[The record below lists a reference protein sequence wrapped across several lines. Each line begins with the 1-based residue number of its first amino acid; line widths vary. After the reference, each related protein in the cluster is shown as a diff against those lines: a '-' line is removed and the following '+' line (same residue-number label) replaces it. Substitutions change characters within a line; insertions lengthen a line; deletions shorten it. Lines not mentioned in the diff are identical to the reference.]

1 MMKTKLIY
9 TKLPIDQIHFLN
21 RKEFYEPAEKNFKD
35 HLTASIKKHGIL
47 EPVYAEYGHHYG
59 PIIKVTVGN
68 NRMAVAKALGI
79 KEIPII
85 VNIWTPETFD
95 LEGRELKTDE
105 EIRSLFKLKDQLQIR
120 RDKEGRIDQIM
131 PPRYEEV
138 ADAYI

>member
-1 MMKTKLIY
+1 MKTKLIY
-9 TKLPIDQIHFLN
+9 TNLPIDQIHYLDRPEFHKEE
-21 RKEFYEPAEKNFKD
+21 KEFKNK
-35 HLTASIKKHGIL
+35 LTASIKKHGIL

-59 PIIKVTVGN
+59 PKIKIIVVN
-68 NRMAVAKALGI
+68 NRMAVAKELGI

-131 PPRYEEV
+131 PPDYNEV
-138 ADAYI
+138 TNAYI

>member
-9 TKLPIDQIHFLN
+9 AKLPIDQIHFLD
-21 RKEFYEPAEKNFKD
+21 RKEFHEPSEKKFKD
-35 HLTASIKKHGIL
+35 SLTASIKKHGIL
-47 EPVYAEYGHHYG
+47 EPVYAEYGNNYG
-59 PIIKVTVGN
+59 PRIKVTVGN
-68 NRMAVAKALGI
+68 NRLTVAKELGI

-131 PPRYEEV
+131 PPDYNEV
-138 ADAYI
+138 TNAYI

>member
-1 MMKTKLIY
+1 MTKLIY
-9 TKLPIDQIHFLN
+9 TKLPIDQIHFLD
-21 RKEFYEPAEKNFKD
+21 RKEFHGPEEKIFKD
-35 HLTASIKKHGIL
+35 SLTASIKKHGIL
-47 EPVYAEYGHHYG
+47 EPVYAEYGHDYG
-59 PIIKVTVGN
+59 SIIKVIVGN

-95 LEGRELKTDE
+95 LKGQELKTDK

-131 PPRYEEV
+131 PPRYEKV
-138 ADAYI
+138 ANAYI

>member
-1 MMKTKLIY
+1 MTKLIY
-9 TKLPIDQIHFLN
+9 TKLPIDQIEYID
-21 RKEFYEPAEKNFKD
+21 RKEFHTNEKKFKD
-35 HLTASIKKHGIL
+35 SLTSSIQKHGII
-47 EPVYAEYGHHYG
+47 EPVYAEYGNDYG
-59 PIIKVTVGN
+59 PKIKVIVGN

-131 PPRYEEV
+131 PPYYPTV
-138 ADAYI
+138 SNAYI

>member
-1 MMKTKLIY
+1 MTKLIY
-9 TKLPIDQIHFLN
+9 TKLPIDQIEYLDREDFHTN
-21 RKEFYEPAEKNFKD
+21 EKIFKD
-35 HLTASIKKHGIL
+35 SLTASIKKHGII
-47 EPVYAEYGHHYG
+47 EPIYAEYGHDYG
-59 PIIKVTVGN
+59 PKIKVIVGN

-95 LEGRELKTDE
+95 LEGRELKTDD

-131 PPRYEEV
+131 PPLYDNVENE
-138 ADAYI
+138 YI

>member
-9 TKLPIDQIHFLN
+9 AKLPIDQIHFLN
-21 RKEFYEPAEKNFKD
+21 RKEFHEPSEKEFKD
-35 HLTASIKKHGIL
+35 SLTASIKKHGIL
-47 EPVYAEYGHHYG
+47 EPVYAEYGHDHG

-68 NRMAVAKALGI
+68 NRMTVAKELGI
-79 KEIPII
+79 KEVPII

-131 PPRYEEV
+131 PPYYPTV
-138 ADAYI
+138 SDAYI

>member
-1 MMKTKLIY
+1 MTKLIY
-9 TKLPIDQIHFLN
+9 TKLPINKIDFLG
-21 RKEFYEPAEKNFKD
+21 RKEFHGPEEEKFKD
-35 HLTASIKKHGIL
+35 SLTASIKKHGIL
-47 EPVYAEYGHHYG
+47 EPVYAEYGHDYG
-59 PIIKVTVGN
+59 PIIKVIVGN

-95 LEGRELKTDE
+95 LKGQELKTDE

-131 PPRYEEV
+131 PPRYEKV
-138 ADAYI
+138 ANAYI

>member
-1 MMKTKLIY
+1 MKTKLIY
-9 TKLPIDQIHFLN
+9 TNLPIDQIHYLDRPEFHKEE
-21 RKEFYEPAEKNFKD
+21 KEFKNK
-35 HLTASIKKHGIL
+35 LTASIKKHGIL

-59 PIIKVTVGN
+59 PKIKIIVGN
-68 NRMAVAKALGI
+68 NRMAVAKELGI

-95 LEGRELKTDE
+95 LEGRELKTDD

-131 PPRYEEV
+131 PPVYNKV
-138 ADAYI
+138 VHAYV

>member
-1 MMKTKLIY
+1 MTKLIY
-9 TKLPIDQIHFLN
+9 TKLPIDQIDYLD
-21 RKEFYEPAEKNFKD
+21 RKEFHAPGEKKFKD
-35 HLTASIKKHGIL
+35 SLTASIKKHGIL
-47 EPVYAEYGHHYG
+47 EPIYAEYGHDYG
-59 PIIKVTVGN
+59 PKIKVIVGN

-95 LEGRELKTDE
+95 LEGRELKTDD

-131 PPRYEEV
+131 PPYYPNVENE
-138 ADAYI
+138 YI